1 MLLYNS
7 TSLAK
12 LCYGY
17 DMTIQG
23 VLKNFMNLLLFE
35 QNCTKFFSIAIFF
48 QALMKFPPDLKLYP
62 FITEVFLIAIDW

>member
-1 MLLYNS
+1 M
-7 TSLAK
+7 SLAK

-35 QNCTKFFSIAIFF
+35 QNCTNNCTVFYHSDFF
-48 QALMKFPPDLKLYP
+48 QALTNFPPDLKLYP